1 MSQIVPVRVH
11 RSPGARRIVNIRS
24 RIKPLRAAM
33 MSMLVIAAS
42 AQAQQPTTRADLA
55 WRYLLMDA
63 RYATADSTGRLSDST
78 RAALNRI
85 FDRSTLSFFG
95 GRFAMTAAMMDT
107 AITLADPSY
116 RYERRALPVDV
127 RIGGRPVRLVRDEL
141 LSRLTRLD
149 SAGAPTASLVQP
161 LAAAR
166 SRVMLLVDTV
176 SAERSAE
183 FLAEPTALAR
193 AVTAEVAALEKG
205 RNPYARR
212 EGDLWRSYRGT
223 NGSTVPVRVIA
234 PPGAASKSMG
244 VLIALHGAGGD
255 ENMFAMAYGPGVAA
269 RLARENNLLFVSPA
283 TTPFMSSAVQFDSL
297 MAVLGRDYR
306 IDPARVYLMG
316 HSMGAGAAARLAQ
329 ERPQAIAAVA
339 CLAGGS
345 AVTAAGAPPML
356 FIGAALDPIIP
367 AARVKAAA
375 AGTPTGTYEERGN
388 EGHTLMVRGGVLRAV
403 PWLLQH
409 TRKP

>member
-1 MSQIVPVRVH
+1 
-11 RSPGARRIVNIRS
+11 
-24 RIKPLRAAM
+24 
-33 MSMLVIAAS
+33 
-42 AQAQQPTTRADLA
+42 
-55 WRYLLMDA
+55 
-63 RYATADSTGRLSDST
+63 
-78 RAALNRI
+78 
-85 FDRSTLSFFG
+85 
-95 GRFAMTAAMMDT
+95 
-107 AITLADPSY
+107 
-116 RYERRALPVDV
+116 
-127 RIGGRPVRLVRDEL
+127 
-141 LSRLTRLD
+141 
-149 SAGAPTASLVQP
+149 
-161 LAAAR
+161 
-166 SRVMLLVDTV
+166 MLLVDTV

-255 ENMFAMAYGPGVAA
+255 ENMFAMAYGQGVAA

-316 HSMGAGAAARLAQ
+316 HSMGAGAAARLVQ

-375 AGTPTGTYEERGN
+375 AGTPDKV
-388 EGHTLMVRGGVLRAV
+388 TLNFYLPHSIEFQGQKARAPVSSASRQPAAADAPPPRRARAGGPGVHPRRHRRVRRAAGPRADGGAAQAGGAGSALGG
-403 PWLLQH
+403 
-409 TRKP
+409 